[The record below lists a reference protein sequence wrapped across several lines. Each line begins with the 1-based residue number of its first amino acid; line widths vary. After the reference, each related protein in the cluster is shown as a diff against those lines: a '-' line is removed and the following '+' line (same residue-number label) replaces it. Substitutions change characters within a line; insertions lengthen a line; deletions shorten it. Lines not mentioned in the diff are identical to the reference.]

1 MTAIQPGA
9 RDIDALYE
17 RASASF
23 EDWDLLRDVID
34 EAIDLTLN
42 YRQSGHPGGSR
53 SKVHLFV
60 SLLLSGAMRWDIRRP
75 WLPFADRFVLSA
87 GHTVPLVYATL
98 AVLNE
103 ALRARHR
110 RDGDER
116 FAFPDGGRWAL
127 TWEDLLTFRHRGGLP
142 GHAEMEGKTLFLK
155 FNTGPSGHGMPP
167 AAGEAAA
174 LRLAG
179 AGDVRVFAVEGEGGL
194 TPGAS
199 HETRNSAWGL
209 GLDNLVFLIDW
220 NDYGIDDVAISS
232 VVHGTPA
239 EWFAPYGWRITGTE
253 SGSDWGPVTRAV
265 LEAAHGDNP
274 ARVPSMAWF
283 RTRKG
288 RGYGIYDNKSHG
300 TPHAMNSPG
309 FWEVRRGFMERHGVE
324 YAGVDQPAPADA
336 AEREA
341 QARHNFEVAFGVL
354 SGRTD
359 VVDRITDRLADLAAS
374 VPERPEGFNL
384 GGHGAAIFAD
394 RRFTDPDAYP
404 ETMWKQPGEKAPNRA
419 ALAAWGAW
427 VNSFARAEY
436 GRPLVIACSAD
447 LAESTNIA
455 GFAKGFGDMPGW
467 GWYNRDTNPRGTLL
481 PQEITEFTNAGIS
494 VGIAT
499 VNMADDP
506 FVAFNGFWAACS
518 TYGSFS
524 YLKYGPMR
532 LFSQLAQDANLK
544 LGKVLWI
551 AGHSGPET
559 AEDSRTHFGIFST
572 GVTQLF
578 PSGHVIDLHP
588 WEYNEVPVLLAA
600 ALATDVPIVALHLT
614 RPAIEIPDRDALGMD
629 SHRAAARGAYF
640 LRRADP
646 DRPCAGT
653 VYVQGTMST
662 ANVVKVLPEIER
674 RGLNVRIVAAVSP
687 QLFAI
692 QDGAYRDELC
702 SAADRWD
709 GMAITNRA
717 HKLMRDWVDGPI
729 SEEYSL
735 SSDWDDRW
743 RTGGSVDEVI
753 DEAHLGPGHI
763 LAAIERYVADRAER
777 TRRLRELVDS
787 VERGHPGAGRN

>member
-1 MTAIQPGA
+1 VTAIQPGA